1 MCRTKLRRSTSASDS
16 QVEKRQKK
24 KQLNK
29 STVRLRDTTGIHG
42 SSPTVATAS
51 SGDPSGMHRSTSFEA
66 TASLGDPSGIPRCPP
81 TDTSPSSRDPSGIPR
96 CPPTPLQTLEPL
108 STDRRHRELRRSI
121 RAASL
126 SIDRRHLSA
135 AHTGAPHCLGLGLR
149 VRVQSARCLARS
161 YSGTGWQTTRFDYLA
176 D

>member
-1 MCRTKLRRSTSASDS
+1 MRCLNLLECNVPAITMCRTKLRRSTSASDS

-81 TDTSPSSRDPSGIPR
+81 T
-96 CPPTPLQTLEPL
+96 PLQTLEPL

-135 AHTGAPHCLGLGLR
+135 VHTGAPHCLGLGLH

-176 D
+176 G